1 MIYFRDWLQ
10 TIEEQNDSQIQLA
23 DFFNRMCRLGWNC
36 GEVRPALD
44 PQPQIGKLCK
54 CRTGAA
60 HIKLWAPDGVGYM
73 TINKHRWKTE
83 PEVAID
89 LTKGDLRNRAID
101 KNSLLGYPQLDFVW
115 NPKFS
120 VPPDFD
126 IATQTYGNWI
136 RKEIGVNSKGF
147 PLYKFEIGI
156 KDTSVEIVANNP
168 WQFIGKEVNL
178 FGNWHKVDEADYNAQ
193 NNKKIDLLFDDDTST
208 TITIG
213 QKVRIREP
221 MQRAA

>member
-10 TIEEQNDSQIQLA
+10 TIEEQNSFIPLR
-23 DFFNRMCRLGWNC
+23 DFLNRMCQLGWNC
-36 GEVRPALD
+36 GEERPALA
-44 PQPQIGKLCK
+44 PRPNSGRECN
-54 CRTGAA
+54 CRRGPP
-60 HIKLWAPDGVGYM
+60 HLKLWSPDGVGYM
-73 TINKHRWKTE
+73 TINKHKWINE
-83 PEVAID
+83 PDLALD
-89 LTKGDLRNRAID
+89 LTKGDLRKKAID
-101 KNSLLGYPQLDFVW
+101 EEYLLGYPQLDFVW
-115 NPKFS
+115 NLKFS

-178 FGNWHKVDEADYNAQ
+178 FGIWHKVYEADYNAQ
-193 NNKKIDLLFDDDTST
+193 DKKKIDLLFDDETST
-208 TITIG
+208 TITIQ
-213 QKVRIREP
+213 QKIRIREP
-221 MQRAA
+221 MHRAA